1 MDLFYP
7 LIGLAFVHLLAAA
20 SPGPTFLLVTRTAV
34 AGSRRLALVAALAAA
49 VGALI
54 WATAALLG
62 LQALLAKFEWLY
74 LGLRVAG
81 GIYLVYLGIQLVR
94 HAGKGEISVAEA
106 GTTPE
111 PLSAMRTFRTV
122 LMVQLSN
129 PKVAV
134 FFGSVF
140 LTLLPPDAPSW
151 TNVAVPAIVFVD
163 EFAWYALVALLFSGD
178 LVRTGYRRAR
188 VWIERLTGGVL
199 AALGLR
205 LALDR

>member
-1 MDLFYP
+1 
-7 LIGLAFVHLLAAA
+7 
-20 SPGPTFLLVTRTAV
+20 
-34 AGSRRLALVAALAAA
+34 
-49 VGALI
+49 
-54 WATAALLG
+54 
-62 LQALLAKFEWLY
+62 
-74 LGLRVAG
+74 
-81 GIYLVYLGIQLVR
+81 
-94 HAGKGEISVAEA
+94 
-106 GTTPE
+106 
-111 PLSAMRTFRTV
+111 
-122 LMVQLSN
+122 MVQLSN

-140 LTLLPPDAPSW
+140 LTLLPADAPSW

-178 LVRTGYRRAR
+178 LVRTGYHRAR

>member
-1 MDLFYP
+1 
-7 LIGLAFVHLLAAA
+7 
-20 SPGPTFLLVTRTAV
+20 
-34 AGSRRLALVAALAAA
+34 VAALAAA

-62 LQALLAKFEWLY
+62 LQALLTKFEWLY

-81 GIYLVYLGIQLVR
+81 GLYLVYLGIQLVR
-94 HAGKGEISVAEA
+94 HAGKQSVAA
-106 GTTPE
+106 PE
-111 PLSAMRTFRTV
+111 TGIATAPLSAMRTFRTV

-140 LTLLPPDAPSW
+140 LTLLPADAPSW
-151 TNVAVPAIVFVD
+151 TNIAVPAIVFVD

-178 LVRTGYRRAR
+178 LVRTGYRRAQ
-188 VWIERLTGGVL
+188 VWVERLTGGVL